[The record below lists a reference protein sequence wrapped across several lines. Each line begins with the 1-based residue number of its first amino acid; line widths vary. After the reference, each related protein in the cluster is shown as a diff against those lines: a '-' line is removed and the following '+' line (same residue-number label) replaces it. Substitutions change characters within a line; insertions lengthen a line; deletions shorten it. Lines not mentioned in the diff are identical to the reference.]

1 MNPSIFLKF
10 ADCVNF
16 LGVHSLQ
23 LLYPPTVC
31 EKSFCILTNQ
41 SSCASSVVQYGWNLT
56 FIQFVL
62 QQAIGLLQR
71 LMLIICNKSHT

>member
-41 SSCASSVVQYGWNLT
+41 SSCASSGYRIASKIDVDHM
-56 FIQFVL
+56 
-62 QQAIGLLQR
+62 QQI
-71 LMLIICNKSHT
+71 SHIK

>member
-41 SSCASSVVQYGWNLT
+41 SSCASSAGYRIASKIDVDHM
-56 FIQFVL
+56 
-62 QQAIGLLQR
+62 QQI
-71 LMLIICNKSHT
+71 SHIK